1 MSALFRKVA
10 LKPAHGLT
18 VAQVK
23 QLRTTQGYWQ
33 NIIEAP
39 QVVETAKAKARNEVA
54 MIERMLGHG

>member
-1 MSALFRKVA
+1 MSTLLRKVP
-10 LKPAHGLT
+10 LQPAHGLT

-33 NIIEAP
+33 NIIDAP
-39 QVVETAKAKARNEVA
+39 HVVETAKVKARNEVA